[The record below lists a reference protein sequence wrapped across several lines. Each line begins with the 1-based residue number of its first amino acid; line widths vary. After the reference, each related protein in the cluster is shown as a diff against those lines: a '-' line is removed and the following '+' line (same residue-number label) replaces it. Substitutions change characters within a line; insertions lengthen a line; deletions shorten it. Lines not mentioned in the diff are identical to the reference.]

1 MMMTQSISPTSLTT
15 NTVRRYADYPI
26 CIPVRVYIVSPD
38 AQTGTIAKSIN
49 DGIGGWKKVSASV
62 PTERG
67 EHMELIDK
75 EVMLSALDK
84 LISAREKCRNCSL
97 RNTVEYNTIVYVK
110 NILEKIPVIQQEKP
124 VSAKKKK
131 AASE

>member
-1 MMMTQSISPTSLTT
+1 
-15 NTVRRYADYPI
+15 
-26 CIPVRVYIVSPD
+26 
-38 AQTGTIAKSIN
+38 
-49 DGIGGWKKVSASV
+49 
-62 PTERG
+62 
-67 EHMELIDK
+67 MELIDK

-110 NILEKIPVIQQEKP
+110 NILEKIPVIQQEKTAG
-124 VSAKKKK
+124 AKKKK

>member
-1 MMMTQSISPTSLTT
+1 
-15 NTVRRYADYPI
+15 
-26 CIPVRVYIVSPD
+26 
-38 AQTGTIAKSIN
+38 
-49 DGIGGWKKVSASV
+49 
-62 PTERG
+62 
-67 EHMELIDK
+67 MELIDK

-110 NILEKIPVIQQEKP
+110 NILEKIPVVPTQQEKP

>member
-1 MMMTQSISPTSLTT
+1 M
-15 NTVRRYADYPI
+15 D
-26 CIPVRVYIVSPD
+26 
-38 AQTGTIAKSIN
+38 
-49 DGIGGWKKVSASV
+49 
-62 PTERG
+62 
-67 EHMELIDK
+67 LIDK

-97 RNTVEYNTIVYVK
+97 RNPVEYNTMVYVK
-110 NILEKIPVIQQEKP
+110 KIMEKIPVVSASQEKP